1 MGRDLQLRTA
11 TADDLGWIHE
21 LRHRVYAQDLGQ
33 HAPDPTGRLRDGL
46 DGDNVYLVAA
56 RGAARIG
63 FVSLTPPW
71 LGRYALDKYLTRDEL
86 PLLTDSDLFEVR
98 ILTVEPHWRATAAA
112 PLLMYAALRWIASRG
127 GRRVVAMGRTELLD
141 MYLATGLRPVGRT
154 VHSGAVS
161 FEVLTGDVSE
171 LTKLTMDR
179 HRALLKRFA
188 SSVDWRLDMPF
199 APRPDGCE
207 HGGASFTALGTDFRT
222 LHRRHHIVA
231 ADVLDAWFP
240 PAPGVTAVL
249 TEDPAWAARTSPP
262 TDAEGL
268 LAEIATARALPA
280 GTLAVG
286 AGSSDL
292 VFRAFGQWL
301 TPDSRV
307 LLMDPGYGEYAHVT
321 ERVIGCRVDRLRLR
335 REDGWRIDPDRLAA
349 AVGSGRYD
357 LVVVV
362 NPNNPT
368 GRHAPAAELRSVI
381 AAAPARTR
389 WWIDEAYLGYVD
401 PGESLAALAATD
413 PRVVVC
419 TSLSKMY
426 ALSGMRAAYLV
437 AEPATAARLR
447 RWTPPW
453 PVSLPAQLA
462 AVAALRDPAYYGDR
476 WLRTHALRRRLATD
490 LAGLDASESESLI
503 VEEGVAN
510 FLNVTLPSGGPGAAR
525 LVTECR
531 RHDVYLRD
539 LSPLSPAYQGRTL
552 RVAVRDT
559 AENAR
564 IVAACR
570 TALTVL
576 RPGSPSSSPSR
587 SSSPSSSR
595 SSSPSS
601 SPSSLTPPPPSS
613 SSGALPA
620 SASAVGTAR

>member
-1 MGRDLQLRTA
+1 MSRDLQLRAA
-11 TADDLGWIHE
+11 TPEDLGWIHE
-21 LRHRVYAQDLGQ
+21 LRHRVYAQELGQ
-33 HAPDPTGRLRDGL
+33 HPPDPAGRLRDGL

-86 PLLTDSDLFEVR
+86 PLLAEGDLFEVR
-98 ILTVEPHWRATAAA
+98 ILTVEPRWRTTAAA
-112 PLLMYAALRWIASRG
+112 PLLMYAALRWIAARG
-127 GRRVVAMGRTELLD
+127 GRRVVAMGRSELLD
-141 MYLATGLRPVGRT
+141 MYMAAGLRPVGRT
-154 VHSGAVS
+154 VHSGALT
-161 FEVLTGDVSE
+161 FEVLTGSVSE
-171 LTKLTMDR
+171 LTKVTMDR
-179 HRALLKRFA
+179 YRTTLERLR
-188 SSVDWRLDMPF
+188 SEVDWRLDVAF

-207 HGGASFTALGTDFRT
+207 HGGASFTAIGTDFHS
-222 LHRRHHIVA
+222 LHRRHQVVA

-240 PAPGVTAVL
+240 PAPGVRAAL
-249 TEDPAWAARTSPP
+249 AEDPVWAARTSPP
-262 TDAEGL
+262 TGAEGL

-280 GTLAVG
+280 KTLAVG

-292 VFRAFGQWL
+292 IFRSFGRWL
-301 TPDSRV
+301 TPESRV
-307 LLMDPGYGEYAHVT
+307 LLMDPGYGEYVHVT
-321 ERVIGCRVDRLRLR
+321 ERVIGCRVDRFRLR
-335 REDGWRIDPDRLAA
+335 REDGWRIDPARLSA

-401 PGESLAALAATD
+401 LTESLAGLAATD
-413 PRVVVC
+413 SRVVVC

-437 AEPATAARLR
+437 AEPATAAQLR

-462 AVAALRDPAYYGDR
+462 AVAALRDPAYYSDCWR
-476 WLRTHALRRRLATD
+476 RTHLLRGKLTAG
-490 LAGLDASESESLI
+490 LAGLDGDVV
-503 VEEGVAN
+503 VEESVAN
-510 FLNVTLPSGGPGAAR
+510 FLTVTLPSDGPSAAQ
-525 LVTECR
+525 VVNECR

-539 LSPLSPAYQGRTL
+539 LSPLSPEYQGRTV
-552 RVAVRDT
+552 RIAVKDT

-564 IVAACR
+564 VVAAWQA
-570 TALTVL
+570 ALDVL
-576 RPGSPSSSPSR
+576 RPRSAPIASMAGSVSAAGASR
-587 SSSPSSSR
+587 
-595 SSSPSS
+595 
-601 SPSSLTPPPPSS
+601 
-613 SSGALPA
+613 
-620 SASAVGTAR
+620 

>member
-1 MGRDLQLRTA
+1 MGLQLRAA
-11 TADDLGWIHE
+11 TPEDLEWIYE
-21 LRHRVYAQDLGQ
+21 LRHRVYAEELGQ
-33 HAPDPTGRLRDGL
+33 HAPDPAGRLRDGL

-86 PLLTDSDLFEVR
+86 PLLTDGDLFEVR
-98 ILTVEPHWRATAAA
+98 VLTVEPRWRTTAAA
-112 PLLMYAALRWIASRG
+112 PLLMYAALRWIAARG
-127 GRRVVAMGRTELLD
+127 GRRVVAMGRSELLD
-141 MYLATGLRPVGRT
+141 MYLAVGLRPVGRT
-154 VHSGAVS
+154 VHSGALT
-161 FEVLTGDVSE
+161 FEVLTGDVAGLRE
-171 LTKLTMDR
+171 VTMDR
-179 HRALLKRFA
+179 YGTTLERLR
-188 SSVDWRLDMPF
+188 SEVDWRLDVPF

-207 HGGASFTALGTDFRT
+207 HGGASFTAIGTDFRS
-222 LHRRHHIVA
+222 LHRRHQVVA

-240 PAPGVTAVL
+240 PAPGVRAAL
-249 TEDPAWAARTSPP
+249 AEDPDWAARTSPP
-262 TDAEGL
+262 SGAEGL
-268 LAEIATARALPA
+268 LAEIAAARALPVE
-280 GTLAVG
+280 TLAVG

-292 VFRAFGQWL
+292 IFRAFGQWL
-301 TPDSRV
+301 TPESRV
-307 LLMDPGYGEYAHVT
+307 LLTDPGYGEYAHVT
-321 ERVIGCRVDRLRLR
+321 EKVIGCRVDRFRLR
-335 REDGWRIDPDRLAA
+335 REDGWRIDPARLSA
-349 AVGSGRYD
+349 AVESGRYD

-381 AAAPARTR
+381 AAAADSTR

-401 PGESLAALAATD
+401 LAESLAQLAATD

-437 AEPATAARLR
+437 ADPVTAGRLR

-462 AVAALRDPAYYGDR
+462 AVAALRDPAHYRGC
-476 WLRTHALRRRLATD
+476 WLRTHALRRQLAGD
-490 LAGLDASESESLI
+490 LDGLAGLDGAVV

-510 FLNVTLPSGGPGAAR
+510 FLTVTLPAGGPSAAQ
-525 LVTECR
+525 LVNECR

-539 LSPLSPAYQGRTL
+539 LSPLSPEYRGRTV
-552 RVAVRDT
+552 RIAVRDT

-570 TALTVL
+570 AALEVL
-576 RPGSPSSSPSR
+576 GTDSDSLVAMPAVTSAAGS
-587 SSSPSSSR
+587 
-595 SSSPSS
+595 
-601 SPSSLTPPPPSS
+601 
-613 SSGALPA
+613 
-620 SASAVGTAR
+620 AR

>member
-1 MGRDLQLRTA
+1 MDRDLQLRAA
-11 TADDLGWIHE
+11 TPEDLEWIHE
-21 LRHRVYAQDLGQ
+21 LRHRVYAQELGQ
-33 HAPDPTGRLRDGL
+33 HAPDPAGRLRDGL

-56 RGAARIG
+56 RGAARVG

-86 PLLTDSDLFEVR
+86 PLLTEDALFEVR
-98 ILTVEPHWRATAAA
+98 ILTVEPRWRATAAA
-112 PLLMYAALRWIASRG
+112 PLLMYAALRWIAARG

-141 MYLATGLRPVGRT
+141 MYLAAGLRPVGRT
-154 VHSGAVS
+154 VHSGALT
-161 FEVLTGDVSE
+161 FEVLTGSVTD
-171 LTKLTMDR
+171 LTKVAMDR
-179 HRALLKRFA
+179 YGSALERLRSA
-188 SSVDWRLDMPF
+188 VDWRLDVPF

-207 HGGASFTALGTDFRT
+207 HGGASFTAIGTDFRN
-222 LHRRHHIVA
+222 LHRRHQVVA

-240 PAPGVTAVL
+240 PAPAVRAAL
-249 TEDPAWAARTSPP
+249 TDDPAWAARTSPP
-262 TDAEGL
+262 AGAEGL
-268 LAEIATARALPA
+268 LAEIARVRALPEE
-280 GTLAVG
+280 TLAVG

-292 VFRAFGQWL
+292 IFRAFGQWL
-301 TPDSRV
+301 TPESRV

-321 ERVIGCRVDRLRLR
+321 ERVIGCRVDRFRLT
-335 REDGWRIDPDRLAA
+335 REDGWRIDPARLSA
-349 AVGSGRYD
+349 AVASGRYD

-381 AAAPARTR
+381 AAAPPRTR

-401 PGESLAALAATD
+401 TAESLAGLAATD

-437 AEPATAARLR
+437 AEPVTVAQLR

-462 AVAALRDPAYYGDR
+462 AVAALRDPAYYDDR
-476 WLRTHALRRRLATD
+476 WLRTHALRRQLATD
-490 LAGLDASESESLI
+490 LAGLDETVV

-510 FLNVTLPSGGPGAAR
+510 FLTVTLPSGGPSAAR

-539 LSPLSPAYQGRTL
+539 LSPLSSEYQGRTV
-552 RVAVRDT
+552 RIAVKDT

-564 IVAACR
+564 IVAACQA
-570 TALTVL
+570 ALDVL
-576 RPGSPSSSPSR
+576 RPGSA
-587 SSSPSSSR
+587 
-595 SSSPSS
+595 
-601 SPSSLTPPPPSS
+601 SLVPVSEGVP
-613 SSGALPA
+613 
-620 SASAVGTAR
+620 AVGFAR